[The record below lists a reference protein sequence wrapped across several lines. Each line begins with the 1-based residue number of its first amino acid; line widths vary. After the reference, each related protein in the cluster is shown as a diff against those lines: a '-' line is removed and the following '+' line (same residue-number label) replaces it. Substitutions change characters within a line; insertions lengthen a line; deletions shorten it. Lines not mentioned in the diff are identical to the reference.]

1 MKPYKDTF
9 LNASTRVRRFERDV
23 STNELVWHRDRTD
36 RVVKILEGNG
46 WQLQIDN
53 GLPKKL
59 EEGKEYYIPANNY
72 HRLVKGKTALVVQIK
87 EAEMKI
93 TRRQLRK
100 IIKEQMINEKK
111 GDFPTEED
119 LREAA
124 AGFLYGMAKI
134 EPLKVAASDLAEIP
148 YDKTGQAI
156 EYLCGALSS
165 YDGFGEYKSLVNK
178 ACTMLGRTATVS
190 TLPLKAVGK
199 ILRKIPGEMLMQ
211 AAAAG
216 FPTTYA
222 GRAAKKEIEMA
233 KEDRMLSVAAKRKR
247 LGIKEAKITKK
258 TLRRIVREVV
268 EEEEINPYGTG
279 NYSYHDEDE
288 TEELIGHT

>member
-9 LNASTRVRRFERDV
+9 LNANTRIRRFKQDV

-72 HRLVKGKTALVVQIK
+72 HRLVKGKTDLVVQIK

-93 TRRQLRK
+93 TRRLLRK
-100 IIKEQMINEKK
+100 II
-111 GDFPTEED
+111 
-119 LREAA
+119 
-124 AGFLYGMAKI
+124 
-134 EPLKVAASDLAEIP
+134 
-148 YDKTGQAI
+148 
-156 EYLCGALSS
+156 
-165 YDGFGEYKSLVNK
+165 
-178 ACTMLGRTATVS
+178 
-190 TLPLKAVGK
+190 
-199 ILRKIPGEMLMQ
+199 
-211 AAAAG
+211 
-216 FPTTYA
+216 
-222 GRAAKKEIEMA
+222 
-233 KEDRMLSVAAKRKR
+233 
-247 LGIKEAKITKK
+247 
-258 TLRRIVREVV
+258 REVV